1 MIWQRKREQRDCYW
15 HTGEIGDERWNELNY
30 VGKKQKQKQEVTTA
44 RNMRK
49 LNFKV
54 KPPTTIAETLKY
66 EY

>member
-1 MIWQRKREQRDCYW
+1 MRGGI
-15 HTGEIGDERWNELNY
+15 NY